1 MRAISNGAATDPTR
15 ALVDAIKESAGELE
29 GYSVGDMTD
38 DVEVAELIGRLK
50 SLLSMLVAVAER

>member
-1 MRAISNGAATDPTR
+1 M
-15 ALVDAIKESAGELE
+15 GELE